1 MLRGWTWDPI
11 DWSAIHFHRLFQVWK
26 RIKSKSVFTR
36 TTDGQLLKYYTIY
49 IFSGMAAV
57 GAVALM
63 VYYLTADSG
72 SGSGGRFKLGWKCQL
87 AFYVPVAGLVLA
99 NVGFYWSSQRRMT
112 KQLIYNRSMQH
123 FQVK

>member
-1 MLRGWTWDPI
+1 MTIKPE
-11 DWSAIHFHRLFQVWK
+11 K
-26 RIKSKSVFTR
+26 RSSQSVVEMEA
-36 TTDGQLLKYYTIY
+36 G
-49 IFSGMAAV
+49 GGAA
-57 GAVALM
+57 
-63 VYYLTADSG
+63 SG